1 MSHNHDHHHDH
12 DYSRA
17 FGIGIA
23 LNTVFVCLELFFGY
37 RGHSLALTADA
48 GHNFSD
54 VLALAAAWGA
64 AVLSKRIP
72 SSRYTYGLRSSSI
85 LAGLFNAVLLLV
97 VTGAIIWEA
106 MGRLSHPEAV
116 SGETVV
122 TIALIGFLIN
132 LVTATM
138 LHHGHEHDLNI
149 RAAFIHMAS
158 DAAVSLGVALSG
170 VAVLYTGYVRLDPL
184 VSLFISMAIVYGTWD
199 LLKDSVGLALHAVPE
214 NIDPQGVRSYL
225 AALPGVHEV
234 HDLHI
239 WGMSTTESA
248 LTAHLVMPQGH
259 PGDAFMSKISADLHD
274 LFHIG
279 HATIQIETGD
289 PDHPCVLAPE
299 HLV

>member
-1 MSHNHDHHHDH
+1 MSHSH

-17 FGIGIA
+17 FGIGIV

-37 RGHSLALTADA
+37 LGHSLALVADA

-64 AVLSKRIP
+64 ATLSRKIP
-72 SSRYTYGLRSSSI
+72 SGRYTYGFRSSSI

-106 MGRLSHPEAV
+106 IARLGHPEAV
-116 SGETVV
+116 SGKTVV
-122 TIALIGFLIN
+122 SIALVGFLIN
-132 LVTATM
+132 LFSAHL

-149 RAAFIHMAS
+149 RAAFVHMAS
-158 DAAVSLGVALSG
+158 DAAISLGVALSG
-170 VAVLYTGYVRLDPL
+170 IVVLYTGYVRLDPL
-184 VSLFISMAIVYGTWD
+184 VSLFISIAIIYGTWD
-199 LLKDSVGLALHAVPE
+199 LLRDTAGLALHAVPG
-214 NIDPQGVRSYL
+214 NIEPLDVRSYL
-225 AALPGVHEV
+225 SALPGVLEV

-248 LTAHLVMPQGH
+248 LTVHLVMPKGH
-259 PGDAFMSKISADLHD
+259 PGDAFMSRISADLRD
-274 LFHIG
+274 RFHIG

-289 PDHPCVLAPE
+289 PDHPCALAPE
-299 HLV
+299 HVV